1 MAKIY
6 KGIKELKT
14 NKIRFLALLAVLRC
28 RQKYDIDVVV
38 SETYRTQERQ
48 NELYAQGRI
57 TPGNKVT
64 WTKKSIHTS
73 RKALD
78 VYPIREGILSTK
90 DEDYK
95 KFATIFKAFGFENGY
110 DWKETQ
116 DKPHHEFNGAA
127 SVTYMTKKE
136 VKYLFIYISCLNR
149 GYKKK
154 YGYLKNGAIGKGKKK
169 FLKSEIGINSD
180 KLTYKQGLRILEN
193 LLPKLYGEYY
203 EGKPWTI

>member
-14 NKIRFLALLAVLRC
+14 IKIRFLALLAVLRC
-28 RQKYDIDVVV
+28 RQKYDLDTVV
-38 SETYRTQERQ
+38 SETYRSQERQ
-48 NELYAQGRI
+48 NELYAQGR
-57 TPGNKVT
+57 TAPGNKVT
-64 WTKKSIHTS
+64 WTKKSNHTL

-78 VYPIREGILSTK
+78 VYPIRGGILSTE

-95 KFATIFKAFGFENGY
+95 NFATTFKAFGFKNGY

-116 DKPHHEFNGAA
+116 DKPHHEFNGVA
-127 SVTYMTKKE
+127 SATYMTKRE

-154 YGYLKNGAIGKGKKK
+154 YGYLNNGALGKGKKE
-169 FLKSEIGINSD
+169 FLKCEIGINPD
-180 KLTYKQGLRILEN
+180 KLTYKQGLRILEKLVPN
-193 LLPKLYGEYY
+193 LYGKYY
-203 EGKPWTI
+203 EG